1 MRALLTRFFIILRE
15 DDLENVSSSLMWNL
29 SGVVNTLTANAKYPV
44 QGYENLQLA
53 IQMQV
58 S

>member
-29 SGVVNTLTANAKYPV
+29 SGVVNTLTGNAKYPV